1 LTPDDIDQIH
11 ILTHKN
17 AKQGSD
23 IPDYQTVLHARLSIQ
38 YGIASI
44 LVRGKAGLQEY
55 TEDAIKDLRV
65 REIARKIT
73 IEIDPEIQKLYPNPR
88 SMIVEIK
95 DKKGNV
101 YSSRVDYPKGDP
113 ENPMTD
119 DELIEKFVDVTGQVI
134 SKESQAKVIENT
146 LRIAPDA
153 RVKEMMKLFR
163 FEA

>member
-1 LTPDDIDQIH
+1 M
-11 ILTHKN
+11 
-17 AKQGSD
+17 
-23 IPDYQTVLHARLSIQ
+23 SIQ

-55 TEDAIKDLRV
+55 SRRCDKRPEV

-113 ENPMTD
+113 ENP
-119 DELIEKFVDVTGQVI
+119 
-134 SKESQAKVIENT
+134 
-146 LRIAPDA
+146 
-153 RVKEMMKLFR
+153 
-163 FEA
+163 